1 MASITLF
8 SQNQAFRVKGTLP
21 LDNIRSTKLSRMQSV
36 QKSKKLI
43 HSKMIKTKRSKRK
56 KLLLAE
62 TSLNLNLIN
71 SAVAVLLSQGLG

>member
-8 SQNQAFRVKGTLP
+8 SQNQAFGVKGTLP

>member
-8 SQNQAFRVKGTLP
+8 SQNKASRVKGTLP
-21 LDNIRSTKLSRMQSV
+21 LENIRSTKLSRMQSV
-36 QKSKKLI
+36 QKSKKQI
-43 HSKMIKTKRSKRK
+43 HSKMIKTKWTKRI

-71 SAVAVLLSQGLG
+71 SAAAVLLSQGLG